1 MEKYLNNN
9 ISALVPS
16 QPGLILGKAY
26 YIQKQKECN
35 QVTKTDAVF
44 YQFRLDK
51 QTSTEV
57 QMVPDACMDILFC
70 LDPKKPRATFYGKRL
85 ESKKITLE
93 PGFEYFGFRPY
104 SERGIKKL
112 NKKIIDLC
120 GNEAPLNEVINSS
133 DIVEKIYLGKSFEDR
148 INIFDEFAQKYII
161 DNEKITD
168 FTNYVYRAICYSRGN
183 ISMDE
188 ITDYTGYSERYVR
201 KKFKEFYG
209 IAPKRFSRIIRFQNS
224 LQMLLN
230 FNNCEF
236 SDVVYDSG
244 FYDQAHF
251 IREFKNFSGTTPS
264 NFVDKFA
271 KSCV

>member
-1 MEKYLNNN
+1 M
-9 ISALVPS
+9 VPS
-16 QPGLILGKAY
+16 QPGLVFGKAY
-26 YIQKQKECN
+26 YVQKQKECN

-51 QTSTEV
+51 KNSTEV

-70 LDPKKPRATFYGKRL
+70 CDPKNPRATLYGKRL
-85 ESKKITLE
+85 ENKTITLE
-93 PGFEYFGFRPY
+93 PGFDYFGFRPY

-112 NKKIIDLC
+112 NSNLIDLC
-120 GNEAPLNEVINSS
+120 DGEAPLNEVIHDS
-133 DIVEKIYLGKSFEDR
+133 DIIEKIHLGKSFEER
-148 INIFDEFAQKYII
+148 INIFDDFAQKYII
-161 DNEKITD
+161 DNGKITD

-183 ISMDE
+183 MRMED
-188 ITDYTGYSERYVR
+188 ITSYTGYSERYVR

-209 IAPKRFSRIIRFQNS
+209 IAPKRFSSIIRFQNS

-230 FNNCEF
+230 FNKCEF

-251 IREFKNFSGTTPS
+251 IREFKKFAATTPS
-264 NFVDKFA
+264 SFMEKFE